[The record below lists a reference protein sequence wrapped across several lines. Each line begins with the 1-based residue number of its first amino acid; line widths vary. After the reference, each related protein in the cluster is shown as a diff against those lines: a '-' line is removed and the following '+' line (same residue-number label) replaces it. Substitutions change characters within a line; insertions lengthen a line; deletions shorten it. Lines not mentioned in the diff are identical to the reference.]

1 MTDGVTVAGEFD
13 RLTHGCRGV
22 CGLGLGALYA
32 RTCVRVL
39 WACAGSVCLGSLLVS
54 LLQMLRMVVRSGKDR
69 RLAFMA
75 CVVDWILAQIENFM
89 KFFNTYAFVYVALY
103 GKTYMQAAGDTWEMI
118 KTRGFDVIINDD
130 LSNLVVFI
138 GCLMGGILSGASGA
152 AWANT
157 ILSKQPGYT
166 GSNTEY
172 GFQAFVVG
180 LVACS
185 VTLATL
191 QSAAAALYVCLAEDP
206 STLQNTRPEEYNK
219 IKLVTQS
226 QYALNL

>member
-1 MTDGVTVAGEFD
+1 MHVVDCHS
-13 RLTHGCRGV
+13 LTPAWSCLDFGMN
-22 CGLGLGALYA
+22 
-32 RTCVRVL
+32 RVPFEL
-39 WACAGSVCLGSLLVS
+39 RHTGSICLGSLLVS
-54 LLQMLRMVVRSGKDR
+54 VMQMLRMVVRSGKDR

-75 CVVDWILAQIENFM
+75 CVIDWILAQIENLM

-152 AWANT
+152 AWANN
-157 ILSKQPGYT
+157 ILTSRG
-166 GSNTEY
+166 GSTTSTEY

-185 VTLATL
+185 VTLSTL